1 MCKFFIGPNPIEKN
15 CCIVRCLCIDRNY
28 KITGTDKQGFTY
40 ANVNING
47 ELVKEVKVPHV
58 NVEVRAVSD
67 AGAEP
72 AKVTMRQPWRGK
84 A

>member
-1 MCKFFIGPNPIEKN
+1 M
-15 CCIVRCLCIDRNY
+15 VRRFCIDRNY
-28 KITGTDKQGFTY
+28 GITGTCKQGFTY
-40 ANVNING
+40 ANVNINS

-72 AKVTMRQPWRGK
+72 ARMTMRQPWRGK
-84 A
+84 AY